1 MTQTATHARVFAQL
15 GALTGVLAGA
25 AAPALAQTNI
35 QTAATP
41 VGELNPTVVTAS
53 RSEQRLSDALPH
65 TTVISRADIERSQAP
80 DAVTLL
86 RREAGVEIAQNGGPG
101 SNASIFMRG
110 ASSNQ
115 TLILIDGVRVSSGTL
130 GTTQIAQLMADQ
142 IDHIE
147 IVRGNVSALYGS
159 DAIGGVV
166 QIFTRNGKG
175 HAPLAN
181 AEIEYGARNTK
192 RAQAGINGS
201 LGEGGDTSF
210 AVSVSELKTTG
221 FSSINPQ
228 QAPKANPS
236 DNYYTNKSV
245 SAQLSHRFSADWQAG
260 LTYFQTWGDVSYD
273 NAGFG
278 TKPTDINIAH
288 NQVRSMSA
296 FVDGKVTQ
304 DWKTRLTLSQG
315 DDKNLNF
322 KNSAQNGRFNTRT
335 QQASWQNDWAF
346 LPEQLLKVGLEH
358 AQTTIDSDAYDAPTR
373 RVDSGY
379 IGYEGKFGPHQLQ
392 LNLRRDRYSDFGGA
406 NSYYAGYG
414 FAFTPQWKAVASVS
428 NAFRAPTFND
438 LYYPNY
444 GNPNVQP
451 EKARSVEGGVEYSGA
466 IGLVRM
472 TVFETDYTNL
482 ITSQCD
488 ADFNCTAANVNRARV
503 NGLETSYRGA
513 IYGVD
518 VRASFTMQNPQDLSA
533 TPNQVLPRRA
543 RHFGSVYLGKTFGPF
558 SAGAEWNAS
567 GDRRDSSFSSN
578 VMGGYGTVNLMG
590 RYQITQ
596 DWALS
601 ARLENLFNKS
611 YQTAYSYNTPSRGV
625 FFTLSWQQHEPKR

>member
-1 MTQTATHARVFAQL
+1 MRA
-15 GALTGVLAGA
+15 LAGA
-25 AAPALAQTNI
+25 RLGIVAGVMAGAVAPAWSQSDAQANG
-35 QTAATP
+35 TP

-53 RSEQRLSDALPH
+53 RGEQPLSDALPH

-86 RREAGVEIAQNGGPG
+86 RREAGIEIAQNGGPG
-101 SNASIFMRG
+101 TNASLFMRG

-115 TLILIDGVRVSSGTL
+115 TLVLIDGVRVSSGTS
-130 GTTQIAQLMADQ
+130 GGAQIGQLMADQ

-147 IVRGNVSALYGS
+147 VVRGNVSALYGS
-159 DAIGGVV
+159 DAVGGVV
-166 QIFTRNGKG
+166 QIFTRSGRG

-192 RAQAGINGS
+192 RAQAGISGS
-201 LGEGGDTSF
+201 VGQGGDTSF
-210 AVSVSELKTTG
+210 AVSVSEFKTSG
-221 FSSINPQ
+221 FSTMNPLL
-228 QAPKANPS
+228 APKANPN
-236 DNYYTNKSV
+236 DNPYTNKSV

-273 NAGFG
+273 SSFG
-278 TKPTDINIAH
+278 KPTDVNTAH
-288 NQVRSMSA
+288 NVVRSMSA
-296 FVDGKVTQ
+296 YVDGKVTQ
-304 DWKTRLTLSQG
+304 DWKTRVTLSQG
-315 DDKNLNF
+315 DDRSLNF
-322 KNSAQNGRFNTRT
+322 TNGVPQVPARFNTRNQT
-335 QQASWQNDWAF
+335 ASWQNDWTF
-346 LPEQLLKVGLEH
+346 LPNQLLKVGLEH
-358 AQTTIDSDAYDAPTR
+358 LQTSIDSDAYDVPTR
-373 RVDSGY
+373 NVDSGY

-414 FAFTPQWKAVASVS
+414 FAFNPQWKAVASVS
-428 NAFRAPTFND
+428 NAFRAPSFNE
-438 LYYPNY
+438 LYYPFF

-472 TVFETDYTNL
+472 TVFETDYSNL
-482 ITSQCD
+482 ITAVCD
-488 ADFNCTAANVNRARV
+488 ASFNCAAANVNRARV
-503 NGLETSYRGA
+503 NGVETSYRGS

-533 TPNQVLPRRA
+533 NQLLSRRA
-543 RHFGSVYLGKTFGPF
+543 RHFGSVSAYKTVGPF
-558 SAGAEWNAS
+558 SAGVEWNAA
-567 GDRRDSSFSSN
+567 GDRQDSTRAL
-578 VMGGYGTVNLMG
+578 GGYGLLNLVG
-590 RYQITQ
+590 RYQITR

-601 ARLENLFNKS
+601 ARLENVTNKN
-611 YQTAYSYNTPSRGV
+611 YQLIYPYNTASRGV

>member
-1 MTQTATHARVFAQL
+1 MRALAS
-15 GALTGVLAGA
+15 ALTGVMAGA
-25 AAPALAQTNI
+25 VAPAWAQSNT
-35 QTAATP
+35 QVASTP

-53 RSEQRLSDALPH
+53 RSEQPLSDALPH

-86 RREAGVEIAQNGGPG
+86 RREAGIEITQNGGAG
-101 SNASIFMRG
+101 TSASLFMRG
-110 ASSNQ
+110 ASSSQ
-115 TLILIDGVRVSSGTL
+115 TLVLIDGVRVSSATL
-130 GTTQIAQLMADQ
+130 GATQIDQLMADQ

-147 IVRGNVSALYGS
+147 VVRGNVSALYGS

-166 QIFTRNGKG
+166 QIFTRSGKG

-201 LGEGGDTSF
+201 LGERGDTSF
-210 AVSVSELKTTG
+210 AVSVSEFKTDG
-221 FSSINPQ
+221 FSAINPL
-228 QAPKANPS
+228 QAKNANPN
-236 DNYYTNKSV
+236 DNPYTNKSV

-273 NAGFG
+273 SGFG
-278 TKPTDINIAH
+278 SPTDINIAH

-296 FVDGKVTQ
+296 YVDGKVTQ
-304 DWKTRLTLSQG
+304 DWKTRVTLSQG

-322 KNSAQNGRFNTRT
+322 LNGTQNGRFNTRN
-335 QQASWQNDWAF
+335 QQASWQNDWVF
-346 LPEQLLKVGLEH
+346 MPDQLLKVGLEH
-358 AQTTIDSDAYDAPTR
+358 SQTTIDSDAYDAPTR

-414 FAFTPQWKAVASVS
+414 FAFNPQWKAVASVS
-428 NAFRAPTFND
+428 NAFRAPSFNE
-438 LYYPNY
+438 LYYPFF
-444 GNPNVQP
+444 GSPNLQP
-451 EKARSVEGGVEYSGA
+451 EKARSVEGGVEYSST
-466 IGLVRM
+466 IGLVRV
-472 TVFETDYTNL
+472 TAFETDYSNL
-482 ITSQCD
+482 ITAVCD
-488 ADFNCTAANVNRARV
+488 ADFNCSAANVNRARV
-503 NGLETSYRGA
+503 NGLETSYRGS

-518 VRASFTMQNPQDLSA
+518 LRASFTMQNPQDLSA
-533 TPNQVLPRRA
+533 NQLLSRRA
-543 RHFGSVYLGKTFGPF
+543 RHFGSVSAYKTFGPF
-558 SAGAEWNAS
+558 SAGVEWNAA
-567 GDRRDSSFSSN
+567 GDRQDSTKTL
-578 VMGGYGTVNLMG
+578 GGYGLLNLVG
-590 RYQITQ
+590 RYQITP

-601 ARLENLFNKS
+601 ARVENVTNKN
-611 YQTAYSYNTPSRGV
+611 YQLVYPYNTPSRGV

>member
-1 MTQTATHARVFAQL
+1 MRA
-15 GALTGVLAGA
+15 LAGA
-25 AAPALAQTNI
+25 RLGVVAGVMAGAVAPAWSQSDAQANG
-35 QTAATP
+35 TP

-53 RSEQRLSDALPH
+53 RGEQPLSDALPH

-86 RREAGVEIAQNGGPG
+86 RREAGIEIAQNGGPG
-101 SNASIFMRG
+101 TNASLFMRG

-115 TLILIDGVRVSSGTL
+115 TLVLIDGVRVSSGTS
-130 GTTQIAQLMADQ
+130 GGAQIGQLMADQ

-147 IVRGNVSALYGS
+147 VVRGNVSALYGS
-159 DAIGGVV
+159 DAVGGVV
-166 QIFTRNGKG
+166 QIFTRSGRG

-192 RAQAGINGS
+192 RAQAGISGS
-201 LGEGGDTSF
+201 VGQGGDTSF
-210 AVSVSELKTTG
+210 AVSVSEFKTSG
-221 FSSINPQ
+221 FSTMNPLL
-228 QAPKANPS
+228 APKANPN
-236 DNYYTNKSV
+236 DNPYTNKSV

-273 NAGFG
+273 SSFG
-278 TKPTDINIAH
+278 KPTDVNTAH
-288 NQVRSMSA
+288 NVVRSMSA
-296 FVDGKVTQ
+296 YVDGKVTQ
-304 DWKTRLTLSQG
+304 DWKTRVTLSQG
-315 DDKNLNF
+315 DDRSLNF
-322 KNSAQNGRFNTRT
+322 TNGVPQVPARFNTRNQT
-335 QQASWQNDWAF
+335 ASWQNDWTF
-346 LPEQLLKVGLEH
+346 LPNQLLKVGLEH
-358 AQTTIDSDAYDAPTR
+358 LQTSIDSDAYDVPTR
-373 RVDSGY
+373 NVDSGY

-414 FAFTPQWKAVASVS
+414 FAFNPQWKAVASVS
-428 NAFRAPTFND
+428 NAFRAPSFNE
-438 LYYPNY
+438 LYYPFF

-472 TVFETDYTNL
+472 TVFETDYSNL
-482 ITSQCD
+482 ITAVCD
-488 ADFNCTAANVNRARV
+488 ASFNCAAANVNRARV
-503 NGLETSYRGA
+503 NGVETSYRGS

-533 TPNQVLPRRA
+533 NQLLSRRA
-543 RHFGSVYLGKTFGPF
+543 RHFGSVSAYKTVGPF
-558 SAGAEWNAS
+558 SAGVEWNAA
-567 GDRRDSSFSSN
+567 GDRQDSTRAL
-578 VMGGYGTVNLMG
+578 GGYGLLNLVG
-590 RYQITQ
+590 RYQITR

-601 ARLENLFNKS
+601 ARLENVTNKN
-611 YQTAYSYNTPSRGV
+611 YQLIYPYNTASRGV

>member
-1 MTQTATHARVFAQL
+1 MPRTAMRALAS
-15 GALTGVLAGA
+15 ALTGVMAGA
-25 AAPALAQTNI
+25 VAPAWAQSNT
-35 QTAATP
+35 QAASTP

-53 RSEQRLSDALPH
+53 RSEQPLSDALPH

-86 RREAGVEIAQNGGPG
+86 RREAGIEITQNGGPG
-101 SNASIFMRG
+101 TSASLFMRG
-110 ASSNQ
+110 ASSSQ
-115 TLILIDGVRVSSGTL
+115 TLVLIDGVRVSSATL
-130 GTTQIAQLMADQ
+130 GATQIDQLMADQ

-147 IVRGNVSALYGS
+147 VVRGNVSALYGS

-166 QIFTRNGKG
+166 QIFTRSGKG

-201 LGEGGDTSF
+201 LGERGDTSF
-210 AVSVSELKTTG
+210 AVSVSEFKTDG
-221 FSSINPQ
+221 FSAINPL
-228 QAPKANPS
+228 QAKNANPN
-236 DNYYTNKSV
+236 DNPYTNKSV

-273 NAGFG
+273 SGFG
-278 TKPTDINIAH
+278 SPTDINIAH

-296 FVDGKVTQ
+296 YVDGKVTQ
-304 DWKTRLTLSQG
+304 DWKTRVTLSQG

-322 KNSAQNGRFNTRT
+322 LNGTQNGRFNTRN
-335 QQASWQNDWAF
+335 QQASWQNDWVF
-346 LPEQLLKVGLEH
+346 MPDQLLKVGLEH
-358 AQTTIDSDAYDAPTR
+358 SQTTIDSDAYDAPTR

-414 FAFTPQWKAVASVS
+414 FAFNPQWKGVASVS
-428 NAFRAPTFND
+428 NAFRAPSFNE
-438 LYYPNY
+438 LYYPFF
-444 GNPNVQP
+444 GSPNLQP
-451 EKARSVEGGVEYSGA
+451 EKARSVEGGVEYSST
-466 IGLVRM
+466 IGLVRV
-472 TVFETDYTNL
+472 TAFETDYSNL
-482 ITSQCD
+482 ITAVCD
-488 ADFNCTAANVNRARV
+488 ADFNCSAANVNRARV
-503 NGLETSYRGA
+503 NGLETSYRGS

-518 VRASFTMQNPQDLSA
+518 LRASFTMQNPQDLSA
-533 TPNQVLPRRA
+533 NQLLSRRA
-543 RHFGSVYLGKTFGPF
+543 RHFGSVSAYKTFGPF
-558 SAGAEWNAS
+558 SAGVEWNAA
-567 GDRRDSSFSSN
+567 GDRQDSTRTL
-578 VMGGYGTVNLMG
+578 GGYGLLNLVG
-590 RYQITQ
+590 RYQITP

-601 ARLENLFNKS
+601 ARVENVTNKN
-611 YQTAYSYNTPSRGV
+611 YQLVYPYNTPSRGV

>member
-1 MTQTATHARVFAQL
+1 MPRTATRALAS
-15 GALTGVLAGA
+15 ALTGVMAGA
-25 AAPALAQTNI
+25 VAPAWAQSNT
-35 QTAATP
+35 QAASTP

-53 RSEQRLSDALPH
+53 RSEQPLSDALPH

-86 RREAGVEIAQNGGPG
+86 RREAGIEITQNGGPG
-101 SNASIFMRG
+101 TSASLFMRG
-110 ASSNQ
+110 ASSSQ
-115 TLILIDGVRVSSGTL
+115 TLVLIDGVRVSSATL
-130 GTTQIAQLMADQ
+130 GATQIDQLMADQ

-147 IVRGNVSALYGS
+147 VVRGNVSALYGS

-166 QIFTRNGKG
+166 QIFTRSGKG

-201 LGEGGDTSF
+201 LGERGDTSF
-210 AVSVSELKTTG
+210 AVSVSEFKTDG
-221 FSSINPQ
+221 FSAINPL
-228 QAPKANPS
+228 QAKNANPN
-236 DNYYTNKSV
+236 DNPYTNKSV

-273 NAGFG
+273 SGFG
-278 TKPTDINIAH
+278 SPTDINIAH

-296 FVDGKVTQ
+296 YVDGKVTQ
-304 DWKTRLTLSQG
+304 DWKTRVTLSQG

-322 KNSAQNGRFNTRT
+322 LNGAQNGRFNTRN

-346 LPEQLLKVGLEH
+346 MPNQLFKVGLEH
-358 AQTTIDSDAYDAPTR
+358 LQTSIDSDAYNVPTR
-373 RVDSGY
+373 NVDSAY

-414 FAFTPQWKAVASVS
+414 FAFNPQWKAVASVS
-428 NAFRAPTFND
+428 NAFRAPSFNE
-438 LYYPNY
+438 LYYPFF

-451 EKARSVEGGVEYSGA
+451 EKARSVEGGVEYSSA
-466 IGLVRM
+466 IGLVRV
-472 TVFETDYTNL
+472 TAFETDYSNL
-482 ITSQCD
+482 ITAVCD
-488 ADFNCTAANVNRARV
+488 ADFNCSAANVNRARV
-503 NGLETSYRGA
+503 NGLETSYRGS

-518 VRASFTMQNPQDLSA
+518 LRASFTMQNPQDLSA
-533 TPNQVLPRRA
+533 NQLLSRRA
-543 RHFGSVYLGKTFGPF
+543 RHFGSVSAYKTFGPF
-558 SAGAEWNAS
+558 SAGVEWNAA
-567 GDRRDSSFSSN
+567 GDRQDSTKTL
-578 VMGGYGTVNLMG
+578 GGYGLLNLVG
-590 RYQITQ
+590 RYQITP
-596 DWALS
+596 DWAVS
-601 ARLENLFNKS
+601 ARVENVTNKN
-611 YQTAYSYNTPSRGV
+611 YQLIYPYNTASRGV

>member
-1 MTQTATHARVFAQL
+1 MRA
-15 GALTGVLAGA
+15 LAGA
-25 AAPALAQTNI
+25 RLGVVAGVMAGAVAPAWSQSNAQANG
-35 QTAATP
+35 TP

-53 RSEQRLSDALPH
+53 RGEQPLSDALPH

-86 RREAGVEIAQNGGPG
+86 RREAGIEIAQNGGPG
-101 SNASIFMRG
+101 TNASLFMRG

-115 TLILIDGVRVSSGTL
+115 TLVLIDGVRVSSGTS
-130 GTTQIAQLMADQ
+130 GGAQIGQLMADQ

-147 IVRGNVSALYGS
+147 VVRGNVSALYGS
-159 DAIGGVV
+159 DAVGGVV
-166 QIFTRNGKG
+166 QIFTRSGRG

-192 RAQAGINGS
+192 RAQAGISGS
-201 LGEGGDTSF
+201 VGERGDTSF
-210 AVSVSELKTTG
+210 AVSVSEFKTSG
-221 FSSINPQ
+221 FSTMNPLL
-228 QAPKANPS
+228 APKANPN
-236 DNYYTNKSV
+236 DNPYTNKSV

-273 NAGFG
+273 SSFG
-278 TKPTDINIAH
+278 KPTDVNTAH
-288 NQVRSMSA
+288 NVVRSMSA
-296 FVDGKVTQ
+296 YVDGKVTQ
-304 DWKTRLTLSQG
+304 DWKTRVTLSQG
-315 DDKNLNF
+315 DDRSLNF
-322 KNSAQNGRFNTRT
+322 TNGVPQVPARFNTRNQT
-335 QQASWQNDWAF
+335 ASWQNDWTF
-346 LPEQLLKVGLEH
+346 LPNQLLKVGLEH
-358 AQTTIDSDAYDAPTR
+358 LQTSIDSDAYDVPTR
-373 RVDSGY
+373 NVDSGY

-428 NAFRAPTFND
+428 NAFRAPSFNE
-438 LYYPNY
+438 LYYPFF

-451 EKARSVEGGVEYSGA
+451 EKARSVEGGVEYNGA

-472 TVFETDYTNL
+472 TVFETDYSNL
-482 ITSQCD
+482 ITSVCD
-488 ADFNCTAANVNRARV
+488 AAFNCAAANVNRARV
-503 NGLETSYRGA
+503 NGVETSYRGS

-533 TPNQVLPRRA
+533 NQLLSRRA
-543 RHFGSVYLGKTFGPF
+543 RHFGSVSAYKTVGPF
-558 SAGAEWNAS
+558 SAGVEWNAA
-567 GDRRDSSFSSN
+567 GDRQDSTRAL
-578 VMGGYGTVNLMG
+578 GGYGVLNLVG
-590 RYQITQ
+590 RYQITR

-601 ARLENLFNKS
+601 ARLENVTNKN
-611 YQTAYSYNTPSRGV
+611 YQLIYPYNTASRGV

>member
-1 MTQTATHARVFAQL
+1 MRA
-15 GALTGVLAGA
+15 LAGA
-25 AAPALAQTNI
+25 RLGVVAGVMAGAVAPAWSQSNAQANG
-35 QTAATP
+35 TP

-53 RSEQRLSDALPH
+53 RGEQPLSDALPH

-86 RREAGVEIAQNGGPG
+86 RREAGIEIAQNGGPG
-101 SNASIFMRG
+101 TNASLFMRG

-115 TLILIDGVRVSSGTL
+115 TLVLIDGVRVSSGTS
-130 GTTQIAQLMADQ
+130 GGAQIGQLMADQ

-147 IVRGNVSALYGS
+147 VARGNVSALYGS
-159 DAIGGVV
+159 DAVGGVV
-166 QIFTRNGKG
+166 QIFTRSGRG

-192 RAQAGINGS
+192 RAQAGISGS
-201 LGEGGDTSF
+201 VGQGGDTSF
-210 AVSVSELKTTG
+210 AVSVSEFKTSG
-221 FSSINPQ
+221 FSTMNPLL
-228 QAPKANPS
+228 APKANPN
-236 DNYYTNKSV
+236 DNPYTNKSV

-273 NAGFG
+273 SSFG
-278 TKPTDINIAH
+278 KPTDVNTAH
-288 NQVRSMSA
+288 NVVRSMSA
-296 FVDGKVTQ
+296 YVDGKVTQ
-304 DWKTRLTLSQG
+304 DWKTRVTLSQG
-315 DDKNLNF
+315 DDRSLNF
-322 KNSAQNGRFNTRT
+322 TNGVPQVPARFNTRNQT
-335 QQASWQNDWAF
+335 ASWQNDWTF
-346 LPEQLLKVGLEH
+346 LPNQLLKVGLEH
-358 AQTTIDSDAYDAPTR
+358 LQTSIDSDAYDVPTR
-373 RVDSGY
+373 NVDSGY

-414 FAFTPQWKAVASVS
+414 FAFNPQWKAVASVS
-428 NAFRAPTFND
+428 NAFRAPSFNE
-438 LYYPNY
+438 LYYPFF

-472 TVFETDYTNL
+472 TVFETDYSNL
-482 ITSQCD
+482 ITAVCD
-488 ADFNCTAANVNRARV
+488 ASFNCAAANVNRARL
-503 NGLETSYRGA
+503 NGVETSYRGS

-533 TPNQVLPRRA
+533 NQLLSRRA
-543 RHFGSVYLGKTFGPF
+543 RHFGSASAYKTVGPF
-558 SAGAEWNAS
+558 SAGVEWNAA
-567 GDRRDSSFSSN
+567 GDRQDSTRAL
-578 VMGGYGTVNLMG
+578 GGYGLLNLVG
-590 RYQITQ
+590 RYQITR

-601 ARLENLFNKS
+601 ARLENVTNKN
-611 YQTAYSYNTPSRGV
+611 YQLIYPYNTASRGV

>member
-1 MTQTATHARVFAQL
+1 MRALVFAQF
-15 GALTGVLAGA
+15 GALTGVMAGA
-25 AAPALAQTNI
+25 AAPAWAQSNTQTAQT
-35 QTAATP
+35 TGMP

-53 RSEQRLSDALPH
+53 RSEQPLSDALPH

-86 RREAGVEIAQNGGPG
+86 RREAGIEITQNGGPG
-101 SNASIFMRG
+101 TSASLFMRG
-110 ASSNQ
+110 ASSSQ
-115 TLILIDGVRVSSGTL
+115 TLVLIDGVRVSSATL
-130 GTTQIAQLMADQ
+130 GTTQIDQLMVDQ

-166 QIFTRNGKG
+166 QIFTRSGKG

-201 LGEGGDTSF
+201 LGERGDTSF
-210 AVSVSELKTTG
+210 AVSVSEFKTNG
-221 FSSINPQ
+221 FSAINPL
-228 QAPKANPS
+228 QATNANPN
-236 DNYYTNKSV
+236 DNPYTNKSV

-273 NAGFG
+273 SGFG
-278 TKPTDINIAH
+278 SPTDINIAH

-296 FVDGKVTQ
+296 YVDGKVTQ
-304 DWKTRLTLSQG
+304 DWKTRVTLSQG

-322 KNSAQNGRFNTRT
+322 LNGAQNGRFNTRN
-335 QQASWQNDWAF
+335 QQASWQNDWVF
-346 LPEQLLKVGLEH
+346 MPDQLLKVGLEH
-358 AQTTIDSDAYDAPTR
+358 SQTTIDSDAYDAPTR
-373 RVDSGY
+373 NVDSGY

-414 FAFTPQWKAVASVS
+414 FAFNPQWKAVASVS
-428 NAFRAPTFND
+428 NAFRAPSFNE
-438 LYYPNY
+438 LYYPFF
-444 GNPNVQP
+444 GNPNLQP

-472 TVFETDYTNL
+472 TVFETGYSNL
-482 ITSQCD
+482 ITAVCD
-488 ADFNCTAANVNRARV
+488 ASFNCAAANVNRARV
-503 NGLETSYRGA
+503 NGVETSYRGS

-518 VRASFTMQNPQDLSA
+518 LRASFTMQNPQDLSA
-533 TPNQVLPRRA
+533 NQMLSRRA
-543 RHFGSVYLGKTFGPF
+543 RHFGSVSAYKTFGPF
-558 SAGAEWNAS
+558 SAGVEWNAA
-567 GDRRDSSFSSN
+567 GDRRDSIRTL
-578 VMGGYGTVNLMG
+578 GGYGLLNLVG
-590 RYQITQ
+590 RYQITP

-601 ARLENLFNKS
+601 ARVENVTNKN
-611 YQTAYSYNTPSRGV
+611 YQTVYSYNTASRGV
-625 FFTLSWQQHEPKR
+625 FFTLSWQQHEPKK